1 MVNNQVFN
9 VKNKKSL
16 LQNCVLAL
24 FCLNLSSCDA
34 IINANNKTNGVIYC
48 SEGNPTSFN
57 PQLDASGTTVDASSH
72 QIYDRL
78 LDFDAQ
84 NGNVIPGLATS
95 WRISENGLRY
105 TFQLRKNV
113 EFHQTSY
120 FTPTRTFNVDDVI
133 FSFDRW
139 RLLDNPYHYIAGGI
153 YPYSDSLGLGKLI
166 EKVERVNAYRLE
178 IVLKQPQSSF
188 LANLA
193 TDFAVILSKEYADTL
208 AHNQQKNFIDSHPIG
223 TGPFKFASFRQD
235 SFIRYKKH
243 DKYWGDSKQTEQLIF
258 DITPSSSLRLAKLI
272 TGECDAMGLPAHS
285 ELEVIRQSNN
295 LVLDEKPGLNVGF
308 WAFNTTKAPFDKP
321 EVRRALSLA
330 IDKNALIEAI
340 YFDSAILA
348 KNIVP
353 PTSWAFQSEQ
363 KNVSYNPSAARKLLQ
378 ESGIAPGFTMTIW
391 AMPIERP
398 YNPNALK
405 MAELMQG
412 YLQAVGVKVEIVSYE
427 WSAFREK
434 LKQGLH
440 DSVLIGWSA
449 DNGDPDNF
457 YRPLLSC
464 AAIKSGTNRAFWC
477 SPEYDSL
484 IDQALRFTTNEDRQ
498 YFYFKANALIAEQL
512 PLMPI
517 AHASKYQ
524 AFRQNLRGFKINPY
538 GGVKLAGV
546 TKN

>member
-1 MVNNQVFN
+1 MFN
-9 VKNKKSL
+9 YKVCNTKNDIFLLKNSL
-16 LQNCVLAL
+16 LILLFISLAG
-24 FCLNLSSCDA
+24 CDA
-34 IINANNKTNGVIYC
+34 LTSAGKQSDGVIYC

-57 PQLDASGTTVDASSH
+57 PQLDTSGTTVDASSH

-78 LDFDAQ
+78 LDFDPK
-84 NGNVIPGLATS
+84 NGNVIAGLATS
-95 WRISENGLRY
+95 WTISEDGLRY
-105 TFQLRKNV
+105 VFQLRKDV

-120 FTPTRTFNVDDVI
+120 FTPSRIFNVEDVI

-139 RLLDNPYHYIAGGI
+139 RLKENAYHEIAGGI
-153 YPYSDSLGLGKLI
+153 YPYADSLGLANLI
-166 EKVERVNAYRLE
+166 EKIERINAYRLE

-193 TDFAVILSKEYADTL
+193 TDFAVILSKEYADVL
-208 AHNQQKNFIDSHPIG
+208 EHKNQKEKMDNQPIG
-223 TGPFKFASFRQD
+223 TGPFKFSNFRQD
-235 SFIRYKKH
+235 SYIRYKKH
-243 DKYWGDSKQTEQLIF
+243 EKYWGDTKQTEQLIF
-258 DITPSSSLRLAKLI
+258 DITPLSSLRLAKLI
-272 TGECDAMGLPAHS
+272 TGECDAMALPAHS
-285 ELEVIRQSNN
+285 ELEVIRQSKD
-295 LVLDEKPGLNVGF
+295 LILDEKPGLNVGF
-308 WAFNTTKAPFDKP
+308 WAFNTSKPPFDNP

-363 KNVSYNPSAARKLLQ
+363 KSLNYNPSAAKQLLQ
-378 ESGIAPGFTMTIW
+378 DNGISPGFTMNIW
-391 AMPIERP
+391 AMPVERP
-398 YNPNALK
+398 YNPNAIK

-412 YLQAVGVKVEIVSYE
+412 YLQAVGINVEIVSYE
-427 WSAFREK
+427 WSTFREK
-434 LKQGLH
+434 LKQGIH

-457 YRPLLSC
+457 YRPLLTC

-477 SPEYDSL
+477 SPEYDAL
-484 IDQALRFTTNEDRQ
+484 IDQALQYTNIEDRQ
-498 YFYFKANALIAEQL
+498 YFYFKANALIAQQL
-512 PLMPI
+512 PLIPI

-524 AFRQNLRGFKINPY
+524 AFRRDLKGFEINPY